1 MDEDTDGY
9 VATLAD
15 ELRATRPD
23 LVRAAEDE
31 LQRLR
36 LKFGVVA
43 RFINN
48 PAYDL
53 TARTALAE
61 ALKLPAPENRRRGD

>member
-9 VATLAD
+9 VATLAE
-15 ELRATRPD
+15 ELRTTRPD

-36 LKFGVVA
+36 RQLGTVA

-48 PAYDL
+48 QAYDL

-61 ALKLPAPENRRRGD
+61 ALKLPTPRAPR